1 MESEF
6 VNKFNAIAIRQQLLR
21 LHQKKNESLAEYTR
35 RFEALSKQ
43 IKDYS
48 DEQLVMMFTDWMS
61 TTTCCGNGKGS
72 GC

>member
-1 MESEF
+1 MEREF
-6 VNKFNAIAIRQQLLR
+6 VNKFDAIAIRQQFLR

-48 DEQLVMMFTDWMS
+48 DEQLVMMFTDGRS
-61 TTTCCGNGKGS
+61 TTTCCWNGKRS